1 MNLLFRLLRFL
12 TITIF
17 NLLLSLIALVFTL
30 AVLPILIWVVRML
43 RGLVFL
49 SFTATVNGPGE
60 YTNQLASEW
69 TRGFIERGF
78 DRNRI
83 DEIYSLC
90 RFAAGSVIVLGW
102 VVSIL
107 FTVTVLRVV
116 FGFFI

>member
-12 TITIF
+12 TVTIF
-17 NLLLSLIALVFTL
+17 NLLLSLIALIFTL
-30 AVLPILIWVVRML
+30 AVLPLLIWVVRML

-49 SFTATVNGPGE
+49 SFTATVHGPGE

-78 DRNRI
+78 DRTRI
-83 DEIYSLC
+83 DEIYGLCWFGAASL
-90 RFAAGSVIVLGW
+90 IILGW

>member
-17 NLLLSLIALVFTL
+17 NLLMSLIALIFSLV
-30 AVLPILIWVVRML
+30 VLPLLVWIVQIL
-43 RGLVFL
+43 RGLIFM

-60 YTNQLASEW
+60 YRNRLASEW
-69 TRGFIERGF
+69 TRGIIESGF

-90 RFAAGSVIVLGW
+90 RFVASSLIVLGW
-102 VVSIL
+102 LISIL
-107 FTVTVLRVV
+107 FTVE
-116 FGFFI
+116 